1 MGLKSL
7 RFIGLLLGDQSSFLR
22 CAKTVPELSTTSVL
36 HLNPRWR
43 CRIACQ
49 HGLLEIDKLEVLGD
63 QILALRFETVS
74 AAAIEPHDRIHALIS
89 LEVGKMHSWAK

>member
-1 MGLKSL
+1 
-7 RFIGLLLGDQSSFLR
+7 
-22 CAKTVPELSTTSVL
+22 
-36 HLNPRWR
+36 
-43 CRIACQ
+43 
-49 HGLLEIDKLEVLGD
+49 LEIDKLEVLGD